1 MIIVKMQRSIVTSD
15 NVEKVLVYNQAK
27 TIHYEVQMSDSIAKW
42 FGDKSKVY
50 AKASY
55 KGGQLTVHGLV
66 KAQPW

>member
-1 MIIVKMQRSIVTSD
+1 MIIVKMQRSITTSD
-15 NVEKVLVYNQAK
+15 NVQKVLVYNQAK
-27 TIHYEVQMSDSIAKW
+27 TINYEAPMNADIAKW

-55 KGGQLTVHGLV
+55 KGGHLSIHGLV